1 MGGYGPW
8 ARKARLQHVEP
19 PFHVIESMLTLRIH
33 LDDVLADNAPLL
45 IAPGSHRLGKVP
57 GSEIETVVA
66 TCGTRACL
74 AASGD
79 IWAYATAIVHISAA
93 HSMTTPA
100 FEPTG
105 ACCRSTSAR
114 TAFLLRSLGAAFRVH
129 AASPTTWRG
138 DAVPS

>member
-19 PFHVIESMLTLRIH
+19 PFHVIESMLTLRMH
-33 LDDVLADNAPLL
+33 LDDVPADNAPLL

-66 TCGTRACL
+66 TCGTRACV

-79 IWAYATAIVHISAA
+79 IWAYATAIVHASAA
-93 HSMTTPA
+93 ALHDKS
-100 FEPTG
+100 
-105 ACCRSTSAR
+105 RIR
-114 TAFLLRSLGAAFRVH
+114 THRRVLQVALTADSLP
-129 AASPTTWRG
+129 SPLAWRG
-138 DAVPS
+138 V

>member
-1 MGGYGPW
+1 
-8 ARKARLQHVEP
+8 
-19 PFHVIESMLTLRIH
+19 MLTLRMH

-93 HSMTTPA
+93 ALYDKSRIREYRRVLQVD
-100 FEPTG
+100 F
-105 ACCRSTSAR
+105 
-114 TAFLLRSLGAAFRVH
+114 TADSLP
-129 AASPTTWRG
+129 SPLAWRG
-138 DAVPS
+138 V